1 MTMGRKPADKV
12 GLILRFDEAL
22 RRQLERAA
30 KAHNRSMNAE
40 IVQRLRASFQR
51 EDLEAFLARQLAVAA
66 EKGADRAVF
75 SFLRRLSENPA
86 SSSLLDKITM
96 SSEEAPAQDLKEGE
110 K

>member
-1 MTMGRKPADKV
+1 MGRKPADKV

-40 IVQRLRASFQR
+40 IVERLRASFQR
-51 EDLEAFLARQLAVAA
+51 EDLEAFFARQLAVAA
-66 EKGADRAVF
+66 EKGADRALF
-75 SFLRRLSENPA
+75 SFRRLAENPA
-86 SSSLLDKITM
+86 TSDLFKITV
-96 SSEEAPAQDLKEGE
+96 SSQKTAAKDLKEGE

>member
-1 MTMGRKPADKV
+1 MGRKPADKV

-40 IVQRLRASFQR
+40 IVQRLVASFQR
-51 EDLEAFLARQLAVAA
+51 EEMEAFFARQLAVAA
-66 EKGADRAVF
+66 EKGADRALF
-75 SFLRRLSENPA
+75 SFRRLAENPTPLTV
-86 SSSLLDKITM
+86 SSQ
-96 SSEEAPAQDLKEGE
+96 EPAAKGDLKEGE